1 MKKIILL
8 SGIHGVG
15 KGYITG
21 QLKKEISIP
30 IYEASK
36 LIRLNGVASDRDKI
50 VDNVANNQELLVNSI
65 NNLIKEEIF
74 ILDGHTCLITAD
86 RNIESIDINYFREI
100 NIIGIISI
108 YDDINIIKERIYKR
122 DNINFSKSLLDDLQ
136 RTEIENTKRLSK
148 QLCTPLL
155 VFKNGDNINRLID
168 FVKSL

>member
-86 RNIESIDINYFREI
+86 RNIESM
-100 NIIGIISI
+100 ISI
-108 YDDINIIKERIYKR
+108 TLRK
-122 DNINFSKSLLDDLQ
+122 
-136 RTEIENTKRLSK
+136 
-148 QLCTPLL
+148 
-155 VFKNGDNINRLID
+155 LI
-168 FVKSL
+168 L